1 MGIFLSKMSILSK
14 IPSNIVGDV
23 VYGERGEF
31 GPRKQPHLQ
40 LFYLYNGDIRVIA
53 NGRETA
59 MRGGEAVFLIPGV
72 TYRIYFDPHE
82 PARHGWV
89 DLLTVN
95 QPPAWASKP
104 GGEARTFEL
113 TERMR
118 ALAEIGIAAPRASPE
133 DEGGLRRAIG
143 QAIVEEALR
152 ASGHHE
158 NTADAHLPPAVI
170 RAQMSMT
177 QRFADPISLDD
188 IARGAGVSKAH
199 LIRLFRKHLG
209 VTPARRLWEIR
220 VEAGSRLLR
229 ETGLQ
234 VQEIADRCGFPS
246 PYHFS
251 RLIKQAHGVS
261 PREYR
266 RREWE

>member
-1 MGIFLSKMSILSK
+1 MSILTE
-14 IPSNIVGDV
+14 IDRNIVGDV
-23 VYGERGEF
+23 VYGDRGEF

-40 LFYLYNGDIRVIA
+40 LFYLYNGEIRLFA
-53 NGRETA
+53 NSREHA
-59 MRGGEAVFLIPGV
+59 MRGGQALFLIPGV
-72 TYRIYFDPHE
+72 SYRILFDLHE
-82 PARHGWV
+82 PTRHGWV

-95 QPPAWASKP
+95 QPPPWSNEA
-104 GGEARTFEL
+104 GGEARIFSFSD
-113 TERMR
+113 RMK
-118 ALAEIGIAAPRASPE
+118 ALADIAIVAPRATPG
-133 DEGGLRRAIG
+133 DEGGLRRALG
-143 QAIVEEALR
+143 QAIVEAALLAAGFNQR
-152 ASGHHE
+152 D
-158 NTADAHLPPAVI
+158 ADAHLPTAVL
-170 RAQMSMT
+170 RAQMNMT
-177 QRFADPISLDD
+177 QRFADPLTLDS
-188 IARGAGVSKAH
+188 IARAAGVSKAH
-199 LIRLFRKHLG
+199 LIRLFREHLG